1 MATIYTGAR
10 SSYTSVHDTS
20 RVGGMAKVFQAQA
33 EDGTVV
39 AIKLAWSHPASVAA
53 LLTEGDMLAEV
64 QGGARVDWLVRL
76 LDRGT
81 HDGRPFLVLEW
92 LPYSLDRWVEE
103 RKPSLPDR
111 LGALVWCC
119 RTVLA
124 LHRHREAGCL
134 VHRDIKPG
142 NFLLDVDEDGG
153 VRRLVLADLGIA
165 SEGPVLDK
173 RTRPPLATPKYAPLE
188 QCLQGRVASDPKFD
202 TFALGVTVYTVLLED
217 YPEAVSEQRRLY
229 RVTGREQEVLL
240 DTNYRGR
247 LNAGEAQRMQELLRL
262 PLADLVNLNEML
274 ALTRADETR
283 LSNRILD
290 EVPDPTDR
298 TRVRAL
304 IEEHLMTRLSACLR
318 PDPDYRESSAA
329 YLLEALVKVKDALG
343 PPRGERS
350 GPVPVTYGAGP
361 RGAAAALSVTVAPT
375 PGAAAA
381 TPSVPAAPTPGSAA
395 APGRSDVRP
404 WAWWGAVA
412 GAAVSLLLAGWYTA
426 QSADLGV
433 SDAPM
438 AARVDPSVGGPNPP
452 GVAVPPAIVLEPP
465 VPPSAGTPGASPP
478 TAVKPAVRAPPG
490 LPPSGKPVAS
500 PPPSAKEAPVAA
512 PAPAT
517 PPANPP
523 PPAPRTR
530 TLLITF
536 PDEHEASI
544 KVDGRLQVEHH
555 ALDLGPGVH
564 HLEITRK
571 TTRTSEVVR
580 VSFELNERA
589 GVWTIPGVSK
599 ALDPQTVLVVS
610 SDGGLSVE

>member
-1 MATIYTGAR
+1 
-10 SSYTSVHDTS
+10 
-20 RVGGMAKVFQAQA
+20 MAKVFQAQA

-39 AIKLAWSHPASVAA
+39 AIKLACSHPASVAA

-103 RKPSLPDR
+103 RKPSLSDR

-124 LHRHREAGCL
+124 LHRHRETGCL

-173 RTRPPLATPKYAPLE
+173 RTRPPIATPKYAPLE

-229 RVTGREQEVLL
+229 RVAGRELEVLL

-290 EVPDPTDR
+290 EVPDPADR

-343 PPRGERS
+343 PHRAERS

-361 RGAAAALSVTVAPT
+361 RGAAAAPSVTVAPT
-375 PGAAAA
+375 PGTAAAM
-381 TPSVPAAPTPGSAA
+381 PSVPAAPTPPPTA

-412 GAAVSLLLAGWYTA
+412 GAAVSLLFAGWYTA
-426 QSADLGV
+426 QSADLGA

-438 AARVDPSVGGPNPP
+438 AARGDPSLGGPNPP

-465 VPPSAGTPGASPP
+465 VPPSAGTPVASPP

-500 PPPSAKEAPVAA
+500 PPPSVKEAPVAA
-512 PAPAT
+512 PAPAA
-517 PPANPP
+517 PPANPS

-544 KVDGRLQVEHH
+544 KVDGRLQVEDH